1 MTKHRKRE
9 EWIEEILEAAAD
21 EITAVGYA
29 RLTMEAV
36 AARTDLS
43 KGGVYRFFANKNEIA
58 LALFT
63 RHYRKLLEFDI
74 DEVTSWELPIMETIY
89 RLIYEPLDDETL
101 RRDQRVWVELISEAV
116 RNEQFRAERQRF
128 HALLL
133 DRFGILLQRIVDRDI
148 GNLEIDFAKKLE
160 TSLLLGMALMDGLTI
175 QGMSGTT
182 LEEQANLVKRFVE
195 VMVNDALGEQN

>member
-9 EWIEEILEAAAD
+9 AWIEEILEAAAA
-21 EITAVGYA
+21 EITEVGYA
-29 RLTMEAV
+29 KLTMEAV

-63 RHYRKLLEFDI
+63 RHYRRLLDFDI
-74 DEVTSWELPIMETIY
+74 NDVIGWNLPILETIF

-116 RNEQFRAERQRF
+116 RNELFRAERQRF
-128 HALLL
+128 HALLK
-133 DRFGILLQRIVDRDI
+133 DRFAVMLQRIVDRD
-148 GNLEIDFAKKLE
+148 LQEVEPDFAKKLE
-160 TSLLLGMALMDGLTI
+160 TSLLIGMALMDGLTI
-175 QGMSGTT
+175 QGMNGTS
-182 LEEQANLVKRFVE
+182 LEEQANLVKQFIE
-195 VMVNDALGEQN
+195 VMVKDAL